1 MLNKISTNWSIF
13 RLVRLIFGVFILIQ
27 AVEVQN
33 YWILIPGAI
42 FTLMAVF
49 NAGCNSYGCAVPKK
63 KN

>member
-13 RLVRLIFGVFILIQ
+13 RLVRLIFGVFIMIQ

-49 NAGCNSYGCAVPKK
+49 NAGCNSYGCAVPTK

>member
-1 MLNKISTNWSIF
+1 M
-13 RLVRLIFGVFILIQ
+13 IQ